1 MTDNPRRVEILTQFK
16 QQIEAPTWPE
26 DTDAEEALIG
36 AILFLPECLPHIA
49 GLVVPDD
56 FYITRFGWI
65 FQAILD
71 VWHGGQQVD
80 YLTVIG
86 RLRDTGRL
94 EEVGGGSV
102 ITNMINHTPTMYHA
116 KSYAQRVQH
125 AADRRR
131 LIGVMGTAVRGFVDQ
146 GASLNA
152 LYSETMQAFIQAK
165 PRSLDVTLTLGRTV
179 SDRFLALQSRE
190 EGDVTVFPLPFAG
203 CQVGLPYLTGG
214 KLFGIGGD
222 EKTGKSALAE
232 TLSEHWSK
240 LGLRGFYIHT
250 EETPDD
256 KINRRYSR
264 WSGIPFMH
272 LEAGKLNDE
281 EKERRARA
289 IELTVPWEHNLDM
302 YYESLPTQIGI
313 MTLMLRAVQ
322 VFKCKYIVLDNFTD
336 VQFVDVPRGSSNA
349 VEAIRLLQQLNDFAA
364 KYKVLV
370 VVTTQMSTQD
380 SGKRIA
386 YGTSGFNKKMSWF
399 WDINRK
405 PLKEPLTYHA
415 DGRTFNLDE
424 GEFDPR
430 VDIYQPA
437 VRYGRAV
444 KIPMFA
450 DLRRYY
456 WRDRDEVRIIETK
469 FPPVDLPVLLRPPG
483 STLMLKPGATEG
495 AFTVDTLRPA
505 KDDEVFR
512 GSKDD

>member
-1 MTDNPRRVEILTQFK
+1 LK
-16 QQIEAPTWPE
+16 
-26 DTDAEEALIG
+26 
-36 AILFLPECLPHIA
+36 
-49 GLVVPDD
+49 
-56 FYITRFGWI
+56 
-65 FQAILD
+65 
-71 VWHGGQQVD
+71 
-80 YLTVIG
+80 
-86 RLRDTGRL
+86 
-94 EEVGGGSV
+94 
-102 ITNMINHTPTMYHA
+102 
-116 KSYAQRVQH
+116 KSIVNR
-125 AADRRR
+125 
-131 LIGVMGTAVRGFVDQ
+131 
-146 GASLNA
+146 
-152 LYSETMQAFIQAK
+152 IQNI
-165 PRSLDVTLTLGRTV
+165 R
-179 SDRFLALQSRE
+179 
-190 EGDVTVFPLPFAG
+190 
-203 CQVGLPYLTGG
+203 
-214 KLFGIGGD
+214 
-222 EKTGKSALAE
+222 
-232 TLSEHWSK
+232 
-240 LGLRGFYIHT
+240 
-250 EETPDD
+250 
-256 KINRRYSR
+256 
-264 WSGIPFMH
+264 
-272 LEAGKLNDE
+272 KLNDE

-444 KIPMFA
+444 KIPMIA